1 LGEKMSSR
9 LEQAMQRLDA
19 AVSALESLPA
29 QAPAAASSETASHA
43 LDDGLKKEIADIRH
57 LVDQALTMVETQSQ
71 SYSEGSK

>member
-1 LGEKMSSR
+1 MSSR

-19 AVSALESLPA
+19 AVSALESQPA
-29 QAPAAASSETASHA
+29 PAPAAASSETASQT

-71 SYSEGSK
+71 SHSEGGK

>member
-19 AVSALESLPA
+19 AVSALESQPA
-29 QAPAAASSETASHA
+29 QAPAAASSETAGHA
-43 LDDGLKKEIADIRH
+43 LEDGLKKEIADIRH

-71 SYSEGSK
+71 SHSEGGK